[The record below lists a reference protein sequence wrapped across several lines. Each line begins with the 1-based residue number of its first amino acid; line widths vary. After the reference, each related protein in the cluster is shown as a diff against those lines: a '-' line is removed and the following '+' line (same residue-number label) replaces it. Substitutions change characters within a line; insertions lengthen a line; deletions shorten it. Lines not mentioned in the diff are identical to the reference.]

1 MAKVKVTIQNRQK
14 AVKVTPEMRKLIRLS
29 CAAVLDNQ
37 GFSDLAEVVVTF
49 VDDAEIKKL
58 NNEFRSI
65 DKSTDV
71 LSFPL
76 GEGGEYD
83 LNPETG
89 AYSLGDVV
97 ISVEHAVAQS
107 EEYGH
112 SFERELSY
120 LTVHSMLHL
129 LGFDHV
135 NGGEEA
141 ALMRKTEEEVMTV
154 LGLTR

>member
-29 CAAVLDNQ
+29 CAAVLENQ

-107 EEYGH
+107 EEYGL
-112 SFERELSY
+112 SFERELAY

-135 NGGEEA
+135 NGGDEA

>member
-29 CAAVLDNQ
+29 CAAVLENQ

-49 VDDAEIKKL
+49 VDDAEIKNL
-58 NNEFRSI
+58 NNEFRNI

-135 NGGEEA
+135 NGGDEA

>member
-29 CAAVLDNQ
+29 CAAVLENQ

-49 VDDAEIKKL
+49 VDDAEIKNL
-58 NNEFRSI
+58 NNEFRNI

-76 GEGGEYD
+76 GEDGQYD

-135 NGGEEA
+135 NGGDEA

>member
-29 CAAVLDNQ
+29 CAAVLENQ

-76 GEGGEYD
+76 GEDGQYD

-112 SFERELSY
+112 SFERELAY

-135 NGGEEA
+135 NGGDEA

>member
-29 CAAVLDNQ
+29 CAAVLENQ

-76 GEGGEYD
+76 GEDGEYD

-112 SFERELSY
+112 SFERELAY

-135 NGGEEA
+135 NGGDEA

>member
-29 CAAVLDNQ
+29 CAAVLENQ

-58 NNEFRSI
+58 NNEFRNI

-76 GEGGEYD
+76 GEDGQYD

-135 NGGEEA
+135 NGGDEA

>member
-29 CAAVLDNQ
+29 CAAVLENQ

-58 NNEFRSI
+58 NNEFRNI

-135 NGGEEA
+135 NGGDEA

-154 LGLTR
+154 LGLAR

>member
-29 CAAVLDNQ
+29 CAAVLENQ

-135 NGGEEA
+135 NGGDEA

-154 LGLTR
+154 LGLAR

>member
-29 CAAVLDNQ
+29 CAAVLENQ

-58 NNEFRSI
+58 NNEFRNI

-76 GEGGEYD
+76 GEDGEYD

>member
-29 CAAVLDNQ
+29 CAAVLENQ

-112 SFERELSY
+112 SFERELAY

>member
-29 CAAVLDNQ
+29 CAAVLENQ

-58 NNEFRSI
+58 NNEFRNI

-107 EEYGH
+107 EEYGR

-135 NGGEEA
+135 NGGDEA

>member
-29 CAAVLDNQ
+29 CAAVLENQ

-58 NNEFRSI
+58 NNEFRNI

-112 SFERELSY
+112 SFERELAY

>member
-1 MAKVKVTIQNRQK
+1 MAKVKVTVQNRQK

-29 CAAVLDNQ
+29 CAAVLENQ

-112 SFERELSY
+112 SFERELAY
-120 LTVHSMLHL
+120 LTVHSMLLL

-135 NGGEEA
+135 NGGDEA

>member
-14 AVKVTPEMRKLIRLS
+14 AVKVTAEMRKLIRLS
-29 CAAVLDNQ
+29 CATVLDNQ

-76 GEGGEYD
+76 GEDGEYD

-112 SFERELSY
+112 SFERELAY

-135 NGGEEA
+135 NGGDEA
-141 ALMRKTEEEVMTV
+141 ALMRKTEEEVMTI

>member
-29 CAAVLDNQ
+29 CAAVLENQ

-76 GEGGEYD
+76 GEDGEYD

>member
-29 CAAVLDNQ
+29 CAAVLENQ

-58 NNEFRSI
+58 HNEFRSI

-76 GEGGEYD
+76 GEDGEYD

-112 SFERELSY
+112 SFERELAY

-135 NGGEEA
+135 NGGDEA
-141 ALMRKTEEEVMTV
+141 ALMRKTEEEVMTI

>member
-29 CAAVLDNQ
+29 CAAVLENQ

-49 VDDAEIKKL
+49 VDGAEIKKL
-58 NNEFRSI
+58 NNEFRNI

-89 AYSLGDVV
+89 AQSLGDVV

-135 NGGEEA
+135 NGGDEA

>member
-1 MAKVKVTIQNRQK
+1 MAKVKVTVQNRQK

-29 CAAVLDNQ
+29 CAAVLENQ

-76 GEGGEYD
+76 GEDGEYD

-112 SFERELSY
+112 SFERELAY

-135 NGGEEA
+135 NGGDEA

>member
-29 CAAVLDNQ
+29 CAAVLENQ

-112 SFERELSY
+112 SFERELAY

-135 NGGEEA
+135 NGGDEA

>member
-29 CAAVLDNQ
+29 CAAVLENQ

-76 GEGGEYD
+76 GVGGEYD

-112 SFERELSY
+112 SFERELAY

-135 NGGEEA
+135 NGGDEA

>member
-112 SFERELSY
+112 SFERELAY

-129 LGFDHV
+129 LGYDHI

>member
-1 MAKVKVTIQNRQK
+1 MAKVKVTVQNRQK
-14 AVKVTPEMRKLIRLS
+14 AVKVTAEMRKLIRLS

-37 GFSDLAEVVVTF
+37 GFSHLAEVVVTF

-112 SFERELSY
+112 SFERELAY

-135 NGGEEA
+135 NGGDEA

>member
-29 CAAVLDNQ
+29 CAAVLENQ

>member
-29 CAAVLDNQ
+29 CAAVLENQ

-58 NNEFRSI
+58 NNEFRNI

-76 GEGGEYD
+76 GEDGEYD

-129 LGFDHV
+129 LGYDHV
-135 NGGEEA
+135 NGGDEA

>member
-29 CAAVLDNQ
+29 CAAVLENQ

-58 NNEFRSI
+58 NNEFRNI

-112 SFERELSY
+112 SFERELAY

-135 NGGEEA
+135 NGGDEA

>member
-29 CAAVLDNQ
+29 CAAVLENQ

-58 NNEFRSI
+58 NNEFRNI

-76 GEGGEYD
+76 GEDGEYD

-112 SFERELSY
+112 SFERELAY

-135 NGGEEA
+135 NGGDEA

>member
-1 MAKVKVTIQNRQK
+1 MAKVKVTVQNRQK
-14 AVKVTPEMRKLIRLS
+14 AVKVTAEMRKLIRLS
-29 CAAVLDNQ
+29 CATVLDNQ
-37 GFSDLAEVVVTF
+37 GFSHLAEVVVTF

-76 GEGGEYD
+76 GEDGEYD

-112 SFERELSY
+112 SFERELAY

-135 NGGEEA
+135 NGGDEA

>member
-58 NNEFRSI
+58 NNEFRNI

-154 LGLTR
+154 LGLAR

>member
-29 CAAVLDNQ
+29 CAAVLENQ

-49 VDDAEIKKL
+49 VDDAEIKNL
-58 NNEFRSI
+58 NNEFRNI

-112 SFERELSY
+112 SFERELAY

-135 NGGEEA
+135 NGGDEA

>member
-1 MAKVKVTIQNRQK
+1 MAKVKVTVQNRQK
-14 AVKVTPEMRKLIRLS
+14 AVKVTAEMRKLIRLS
-29 CAAVLDNQ
+29 CATVLDNQ
-37 GFSDLAEVVVTF
+37 GFSHLAEVVVTF

-112 SFERELSY
+112 SFERELAY

-135 NGGEEA
+135 NGGDEA

>member
-29 CAAVLDNQ
+29 CAAVLENQ

-49 VDDAEIKKL
+49 VDGAEIKKL
-58 NNEFRSI
+58 NNEFRNI

-97 ISVEHAVAQS
+97 ISVEHAVSQS

>member
-29 CAAVLDNQ
+29 CAAVLENQ

-49 VDDAEIKKL
+49 VDDAEIKNL
-58 NNEFRSI
+58 NNEFRNI

-76 GEGGEYD
+76 GEDGEYD

-135 NGGEEA
+135 NGGDEA

>member
-1 MAKVKVTIQNRQK
+1 MAKVKVIIQNRQK
-14 AVKVTPEMRKLIRLS
+14 AVKVTLEMRKLIRLS

-37 GFSDLAEVVVTF
+37 AFSEPAEVTVTF
-49 VDDAEIKKL
+49 VDDEEIKIL

-76 GEGGEYD
+76 GENGEYD
-83 LNPETG
+83 LNPETN

-97 ISVEHAVAQS
+97 ISVEHAVAQA

-135 NGGEEA
+135 NGGDEA
-141 ALMRKTEEEVMTV
+141 ALMRKTEEEVMNK

>member
-29 CAAVLDNQ
+29 CAAVLENQ

-49 VDDAEIKKL
+49 VDGAEIKKL
-58 NNEFRSI
+58 NNEFRNI

-135 NGGEEA
+135 NGGDEA

>member
-29 CAAVLDNQ
+29 CAAVLENQ

-135 NGGEEA
+135 NGGDEA

>member
-29 CAAVLDNQ
+29 CAAVLENQ

-76 GEGGEYD
+76 GEDGEYD

-120 LTVHSMLHL
+120 LTVHSVLHL

-135 NGGEEA
+135 NGGDEA

>member
-29 CAAVLDNQ
+29 CAAVLENQ

-76 GEGGEYD
+76 GEDGEYD

-135 NGGEEA
+135 NGGDEA